1 MRADNSNLFKVLGCS
16 FRLLPMFE
24 LLFIY
29 ITCYIFRY
37 IPPQDKIVI
46 RLYTDGCEAT
56 SNHVVYL
63 EHVQAKISLT
73 SSFRGDVVIWLTSPM
88 GTKSSLLTA
97 RYCFYTYRLIFS
109 ML

>member
-1 MRADNSNLFKVLGCS
+1 MYIICIC
-16 FRLLPMFE
+16 
-24 LLFIY
+24 FIL
-29 ITCYIFRY
+29 RY

-56 SNHVVYL
+56 SKHVVYL

-97 RYCFYTYRLIFS
+97 R
-109 ML
+109 